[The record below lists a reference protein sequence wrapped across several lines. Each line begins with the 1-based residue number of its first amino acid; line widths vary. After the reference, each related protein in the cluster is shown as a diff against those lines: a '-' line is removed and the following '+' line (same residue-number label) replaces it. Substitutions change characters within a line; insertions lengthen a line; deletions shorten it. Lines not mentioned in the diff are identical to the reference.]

1 MARHRISATVTLD
14 DDDLVVEGVRASG
27 PGGQNVNKVSSAIS
41 LRLDLAQV
49 AGIDAG
55 MRARLA
61 RLAGRRLTED
71 GVLVI
76 KAQSLRTQSGNRE
89 DAIARVVELLREA
102 AIAPRK
108 RVPTR
113 VSRGQRL
120 RRLEGKRLRST
131 VKQSRR
137 TGSEEA

>member
-41 LRLDLAQV
+41 LRLDLAQI
-49 AGIDAG
+49 AGMDLG

-71 GVLVI
+71 GILVI

-89 DAIARVVELLREA
+89 DAIARVVDLLREA

-131 VKQSRR
+131 IKQSRR

>member
-1 MARHRISATVTLD
+1 MARHRISSTVTLD
-14 DDDLVVEGVRASG
+14 DEDLVVEGVRASG

-41 LRLDLAQV
+41 LRLDLARV
-49 AGIDAG
+49 AGIDPG

-71 GVLVI
+71 GILVI
-76 KAQSLRTQSGNRE
+76 KAQRLRMQSANRD
-89 DAIARVVELLREA
+89 DAIGRVVDLLREA

-113 VSRGQRL
+113 VTKGARM
-120 RRLEGKRLRST
+120 RRLEGKRHRST
-131 VKQSRR
+131 VKQFRR
-137 TGSEEA
+137 TGSGEA

>member
-1 MARHRISATVTLD
+1 MARHHISATIALD
-14 DDDLVVEGVRASG
+14 DEILVVEGVRASG

-41 LRLDLAQV
+41 LRLDLALV
-49 AGIDAG
+49 AGVDAG
-55 MRARLA
+55 MRLRLA

-71 GVLVI
+71 GILVI
-76 KAQSLRTQSGNRE
+76 KAQSLRTQSGNRA

-131 VKQSRR
+131 VKKSRR

>member
-14 DDDLVVEGVRASG
+14 DDDLVGEGVRASG

-41 LRLDLAQV
+41 LRLDLAQI
-49 AGIDAG
+49 AGMDLG

-71 GVLVI
+71 GILVI

-89 DAIARVVELLREA
+89 DAIARVVDLLREA

-131 VKQSRR
+131 IKQSRR